1 MMMRRMGLLA
11 SAALA
16 GALIGSSAASATTV
30 IDLISGSFNEG
41 IGSFSGEITLDVV
54 GGQAISGSGYINY
67 LGLTDVPLV
76 LITTSTLGNEGP
88 GVGFRANDGTDFFGA
103 DTNWPPDSAGLL
115 FDVGTTTAET
125 KQYPLYA
132 LVAGAGNSA
141 FTGVVNGK
149 EYYDVSGTTALTPS
163 VPEPATWA
171 MLGLGFAAL
180 GFAGY
185 RKTRTP
191 RAVTF

>member
-76 LITTSTLGNEGP
+76 LITTSTPGNEGP

-103 DTNWPPDSAGLL
+103 DTNWPPDWRDYCSTLARQQRKRSNTHYMLSLL
-115 FDVGTTTAET
+115 ERATAH
-125 KQYPLYA
+125 
-132 LVAGAGNSA
+132 S
-141 FTGVVNGK
+141 
-149 EYYDVSGTTALTPS
+149 
-163 VPEPATWA
+163 PAWSTEKSI
-171 MLGLGFAAL
+171 MMCPGRRL
-180 GFAGY
+180 
-185 RKTRTP
+185 
-191 RAVTF
+191 